1 MHIEPG
7 VVVNAK
13 MILSYGTAAFACGF
27 LIKEAIDSI
36 IEESAMALLI
46 RGALATLLVL
56 CFFEVLPHYAV
67 GVSEVHLIL
76 GSTLFL
82 FFGAP
87 AAAIGLAG
95 GLLLQGLFFA
105 PFDLPQYAV
114 NITTLLAP
122 LFAMRFLAGKIIGD
136 DRPYVSIKYSQA
148 LQLSVVYQGGI
159 VSWVAFWAL
168 YGQGFSAA
176 NLAQIA
182 SFGLAYSSIILIEPL
197 IDLGALAGA
206 KALNRHKTPALFEK
220 RLYSAA

>member
-7 VVVNAK
+7 VVENAK
-13 MILSYGTAAFACGF
+13 MILSYGTAAFACGL

-36 IEESAMALLI
+36 IEESAMALLM
-46 RGALATLLVL
+46 RGMLATLLVL
-56 CFFEVLPHYAV
+56 CFFEGLPHYPV
-67 GVSEVHLIL
+67 GVSEVHFIL

-82 FFGAP
+82 FFGAT

-105 PFDLPQYAV
+105 PFDLPQYAI

-136 DRPYVSIKYSQA
+136 DCAYVSIKYSQA
-148 LQLSVVYQGGI
+148 LQLSVVYQGGVI
-159 VSWVAFWAL
+159 SWVAFWAL
-168 YGQGFSAA
+168 YGQGFGAA

-182 SFGLAYSSIILIEPL
+182 SFCAAYSTIILIEPL

-206 KALNRHKTPALFEK
+206 KALKHMKTTALLEK
-220 RLYSAA
+220 RVYSPA